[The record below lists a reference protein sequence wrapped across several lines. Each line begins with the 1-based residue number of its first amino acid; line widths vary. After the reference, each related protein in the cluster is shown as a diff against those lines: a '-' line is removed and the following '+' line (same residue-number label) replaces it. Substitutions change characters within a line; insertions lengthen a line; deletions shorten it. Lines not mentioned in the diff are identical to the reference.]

1 LLIEKLQF
9 IFLYNNVIIL
19 YAYADCTRKQ
29 EELTVLIAEL
39 TAEEASIVE
48 RQNGLKRELY
58 GRFGDSINL
67 EA

>member
-1 LLIEKLQF
+1 MIV
-9 IFLYNNVIIL
+9 LYV
-19 YAYADCTRKQ
+19 YADCTRKQ
-29 EELTVLIAEL
+29 EELTALIAEL
-39 TAEEASIVE
+39 SAEEANIVE